1 MGDLEINTFAV
12 EACWKEEWMMVRL
25 AARGKARGRPPS
37 NNSSI
42 LSHAAPTPARAVPVP
57 KASAAR
63 PNVEGHSATVD
74 EGTVPLVEGHSAAAV
89 EDAGRATEGSAEPG
103 QSADEPANAPANAA
117 ASGEAEA
124 CPICDNELLESEET
138 QRLTCGHA
146 THTECVSNYMRVTGK
161 TMAESCPYRCH
172 QSPVAVMVP
181 L

>member
-1 MGDLEINTFAV
+1 MEDLEINTFAV
-12 EACWKEEWMMVRL
+12 EAGWKEEWMMVRL
-25 AARGKARGRPPS
+25 AARGKARGRPPL
-37 NNSSI
+37 NDSSI

-57 KASAAR
+57 KAAAAG

-74 EGTVPLVEGHSAAAV
+74 EGTIPVVEGHSAAAV
-89 EDAGRATEGSAEPG
+89 DDVGGAIGSAEPG
-103 QSADEPANAPANAA
+103 QSADEPANVPANAA

-124 CPICDNELLESEET
+124 CPICHNEMLESEEI
-138 QRLTCGHA
+138 QCLTCGHR
-146 THTECVSNYMRVTGK
+146 THMECISFYMRATGK